1 MTNAVLQLKPIAY
14 RLLLLRIAAWVGACL
29 AGTGLLF
36 CLLQLLEVM
45 FVFKETT
52 AFVLSLIAISVSA
65 AVTVIGLIRIIRN
78 QIQLSDLAQQV
89 EHAHPELMDSLNAA
103 VEISHVPQAE
113 RSTLENLLVQSVNKQ
128 TADYNLD
135 KLLIPRSYSFFPLSA
150 IFVLAVVL
158 LGFAHFFDV
167 SQKFRYQ
174 LGDWVRGQPTGFIVT
189 PEPLEVARNEDLRV
203 EAVPTRW
210 DQQCIIEFS
219 ENGKTVRFPMNAAGD
234 GRSDFVFYDVS
245 EDFQFRVET
254 QSLTSPWY
262 TVLAYDPPVID
273 LFQLLVEPPAYSGYE
288 SESYDALKDLE
299 LLEGT
304 LLSFNLT
311 GESIEELSV
320 EFGEDA
326 LPLMKND
333 DGTFGFDIRPDESS
347 SLRFV
352 MSNNT
357 GHRAQT
363 ETVELKV
370 LPDEKPVVEWI
381 QPGKDMTAKPEDLIP
396 LELFVADDFGVN
408 AVILNLSISGTRQQ
422 SLALHQG
429 DLDRESGPIELNLFE
444 SLDLFELEV
453 LDGDVIS
460 YSATVMD
467 NKVPEPNI
475 VRSEVFFIEVRV
487 DKEPIELEGMDG
499 EGETEEVDVRAL
511 VIELKRI
518 IRDTYAALG
527 LPPDENQFANQEIGT
542 DLAELRGVIENVMV
556 QAAPILTQQG
566 QEHLMEFLIRSREAM
581 EKAETMINSNAT
593 DLAIAPEEQA
603 LAELVS
609 FEAELS
615 RNQSNSE
622 SQSESQ
628 SESESQG
635 QPQDP
640 QEQQNQNQSEA
651 PQFAE
656 LPEALDDLNSIIDQQ
671 NSLNEEMDR
680 ASRSNPTD
688 EELAELA
695 EAQSELS
702 REAVEMRDRLERLMP
717 GTPAAPLVD
726 QAAEQMNQGAG
737 QLLEGEPS
745 MAQGNGQRAQQGLMS
760 AATLLEQGINQ
771 VAAAMMEGLASE
783 GQQLAAQQRQAASQS
798 EQADEGELNQ
808 EEQAGL
814 KGQQEDISEAFEE
827 WQERLGEVANQ
838 LREQFP
844 EAASGLEELAEQAD
858 EENLEGQMSR
868 AENALHYRRYGRAS
882 PIQDELAQA
891 MDNLSEGIE
900 ETASEMPQLADAAM
914 RRALAELQEARESL
928 QEMQAEGESPEG
940 QQGLKAL
947 QGQLGNTLSDI
958 ASQLDDPELR
968 EFAGE
973 LNTEEEVENWSG
985 QVRATDE
992 VLGKASQ
999 VLLERLRS
1007 AIRELQL
1014 DMLRQSS
1021 DPPAQYRSQVER
1033 YFEQLAEEGT
1043 NNS

>member
-1 MTNAVLQLKPIAY
+1 MSNAVLQLKPIAY
-14 RLLLLRIAAWVGACL
+14 RLLLLRIAAWVGICL
-29 AGTGLLF
+29 VGTGLLF
-36 CLLQLLEVM
+36 GALQLLEMVL
-45 FVFKETT
+45 VFKETT
-52 AFVLSLIAISVSA
+52 AFFLNVIVIILSGI
-65 AVTVIGLIRIIRN
+65 VTVAGLFRVIKN
-78 QIQLSDLAQQV
+78 QSRLRDLAQQV
-89 EHAHPELMDSLNAA
+89 EQAHPELMDSLNAA
-103 VEISHVPQAE
+103 VEISNKPEAK
-113 RSTLENLLVQSVNKQ
+113 RSTLENLLIESVNKQ
-128 TADYNLD
+128 TADYKLD
-135 KLLIPRSYSFFPLSA
+135 RLLIPKTFTFFPLTA
-150 IFVLAVVL
+150 IFITAIVL

-174 LGDWVRGQPTGFIVT
+174 LGDWVRGESTGFSVT
-189 PEPLEVARNEDLRV
+189 PEPLEVARNEDLRIEV
-203 EAVPTRW
+203 IPSRW
-210 DQQCIIEFS
+210 DQQCTIEFI
-219 ENGKTVRFPMNAAGD
+219 ENGTTVRFPMNAAGS
-234 GRSDFVFYDVS
+234 GKSDFVFYDVA

-262 TVLAYDPPVID
+262 TVVAYDPPVID
-273 LFQLLVEPPAYSGYE
+273 LFQLFVEPPAYSGYE

-304 LLSFNLT
+304 LLSFDLA
-311 GESIEELSV
+311 GESIDELSV
-320 EFGEDA
+320 EFGEES
-326 LPLMKND
+326 LPLMRND
-333 DGTFGFDIRPDESS
+333 VGTFGFDIRPDESS

-352 MSNNT
+352 MSNET

-381 QPGKDMTAKPEDLIP
+381 QPGKDTTVKPEDLIP

-422 SLALHQG
+422 SIALHEG
-429 DLDRESGPIELNLFE
+429 DREREPGPIELNLFE

-467 NKVPEPNI
+467 NKEPEPNI

-487 DKEPIELEGMDG
+487 AKEPIELEGMEG

-527 LPPDENQFANQEIGT
+527 MPPEENQFANQEIGT
-542 DLAELRGVIENVMV
+542 DLAELRGVIEGVMV

-566 QEHLMEFLIRSREAM
+566 QEHLMEFLIRAREAM
-581 EKAETMINSNAT
+581 EEAETMVNSNAT
-593 DLAIAPEEQA
+593 DLAIAPEERA

-622 SQSESQ
+622 SQSQSE

-640 QEQQNQNQSEA
+640 QDQQSQNQSEA

-671 NSLNEEMDR
+671 NNLNEEMDR
-680 ASRSNPTD
+680 AERRNATE

-695 EAQSELS
+695 EAQSDLS

-726 QAAEQMNQGAG
+726 QAAQEMAEGAG
-737 QLLEGEPS
+737 QLQEGEPS
-745 MAQGNGQRAQQGLMS
+745 LAQGNGQRAQQGMMS

-771 VAAAMMEGLASE
+771 VAEAMMEGLASE
-783 GQQLAAQQRQAASQS
+783 GQQLASQQRQAASQS
-798 EQADEGELNQ
+798 RQADDGELN
-808 EEQAGL
+808 EEEREGL
-814 KGQQEDISEAFEE
+814 KGQQEEIAEAFDE

-844 EAASGLEELAEQAD
+844 EAASGLEELAEQAE

-868 AENALHYRRYGRAS
+868 AENALHYRRYGRAA
-882 PIQDELAQA
+882 PIQDELAEA
-891 MDNLSEGIE
+891 MDSLSEGIE

-914 RRALAELQEARESL
+914 RRALAELQEAREAL
-928 QEMQAEGESPEG
+928 QEMQSEGETPEG
-940 QQGLKAL
+940 QQGLRAL
-947 QGQLGNTLSDI
+947 QGQVGNTLSDI

-973 LNTEEEVENWSG
+973 LNTEEESENWSG

-1007 AIRELQL
+1007 AIREMQL

-1021 DPPAQYRSQVER
+1021 DPPEQYRSQVER
-1033 YFEQLAEEGT
+1033 YFEQLAEEGAG
-1043 NNS
+1043 SS

>member
-1 MTNAVLQLKPIAY
+1 M
-14 RLLLLRIAAWVGACL
+14 
-29 AGTGLLF
+29 
-36 CLLQLLEVM
+36 
-45 FVFKETT
+45 
-52 AFVLSLIAISVSA
+52 
-65 AVTVIGLIRIIRN
+65 
-78 QIQLSDLAQQV
+78 
-89 EHAHPELMDSLNAA
+89 
-103 VEISHVPQAE
+103 
-113 RSTLENLLVQSVNKQ
+113 
-128 TADYNLD
+128 
-135 KLLIPRSYSFFPLSA
+135 
-150 IFVLAVVL
+150 
-158 LGFAHFFDV
+158 
-167 SQKFRYQ
+167 
-174 LGDWVRGQPTGFIVT
+174 
-189 PEPLEVARNEDLRV
+189 
-203 EAVPTRW
+203 
-210 DQQCIIEFS
+210 
-219 ENGKTVRFPMNAAGD
+219 
-234 GRSDFVFYDVS
+234 
-245 EDFQFRVET
+245 
-254 QSLTSPWY
+254 
-262 TVLAYDPPVID
+262 
-273 LFQLLVEPPAYSGYE
+273 
-288 SESYDALKDLE
+288 
-299 LLEGT
+299 
-304 LLSFNLT
+304 
-311 GESIEELSV
+311 
-320 EFGEDA
+320 
-326 LPLMKND
+326 
-333 DGTFGFDIRPDESS
+333 
-347 SLRFV
+347 
-352 MSNNT
+352 
-357 GHRAQT
+357 
-363 ETVELKV
+363 
-370 LPDEKPVVEWI
+370 
-381 QPGKDMTAKPEDLIP
+381 
-396 LELFVADDFGVN
+396 
-408 AVILNLSISGTRQQ
+408 
-422 SLALHQG
+422 
-429 DLDRESGPIELNLFE
+429 
-444 SLDLFELEV
+444 
-453 LDGDVIS
+453 
-460 YSATVMD
+460 
-467 NKVPEPNI
+467 
-475 VRSEVFFIEVRV
+475 
-487 DKEPIELEGMDG
+487 
-499 EGETEEVDVRAL
+499 

-622 SQSESQ
+622 SQSQSE

-635 QPQDP
+635 QPQEP
-640 QEQQNQNQSEA
+640 QDQQNQNQGEA

-671 NSLNEEMDR
+671 NNLNEEMDK
-680 ASRSNPTD
+680 ASRRTPTD
-688 EELAELA
+688 EEMAELA

-726 QAAEQMNQGAG
+726 QAADQMNQGAG
-737 QLLEGEPS
+737 QLQEGQPT

-783 GQQLAAQQRQAASQS
+783 GQQLAAQQRQAAGQS
-798 EQADEGELNQ
+798 RQADEGELNQ

-814 KGQQEDISEAFEE
+814 KSQQEEISEAFEE

-868 AENALHYRRYGRAS
+868 AENALHYRRYGRAA
-882 PIQDELAQA
+882 PIQDELAEA

-900 ETASEMPQLADAAM
+900 ETAGEMPQLADAAM
-914 RRALAELQEARESL
+914 RRALAELQQARESL
-928 QEMQAEGESPEG
+928 QEMQAEGETPEG
-940 QQGLKAL
+940 QQGLRAL
-947 QGQLGNTLSDI
+947 QGQLGDTLSDI

-973 LNTEEEVENWSG
+973 LNTEEEGQNWSG

-1021 DPPAQYRSQVER
+1021 DPPEQYRSQVER
-1033 YFEQLAEEGT
+1033 YFEQLAEEGAG
-1043 NNS
+1043 SS

>member
-14 RLLLLRIAAWVGACL
+14 RLLLLRIAVWVGACMV
-29 AGTGLLF
+29 GTGLLF
-36 CLLQLLEVM
+36 SGLQLLEM
-45 FVFKETT
+45 LFVFKEAT
-52 AFVLSLIAISVSA
+52 AFFLNVVVLSVSLVVLVA
-65 AVTVIGLIRIIRN
+65 GLIRVIRN
-78 QIQLSDLAQQV
+78 QARLPDLAKQI

-103 VEISHVPQAE
+103 VEIAHISE
-113 RSTLENLLVQSVNKQ
+113 FKRSTLENLLIDSVNKK
-128 TADYNLD
+128 TADYQLD
-135 KLLIPRSYSFFPLSA
+135 KLLIPRLYSFFPLSGLF
-150 IFVLAVVL
+150 ILAVVL
-158 LGFAHFFDV
+158 LACAHFFDV

-174 LGDWVRGQPTGFIVT
+174 LGDWIRGESTGFYVT

-203 EAVPTRW
+203 EVFPRRW
-210 DQQCIIEFS
+210 DQQCVIEFK
-219 ENGKTVRFPMNAAGD
+219 EQGETVRFPMNAAGN
-234 GRSDFVFYDVS
+234 GRSDFVFYDVA

-262 TVLAYDPPVID
+262 SVLAYDPPVID
-273 LFQLLVEPPAYSGYE
+273 LFQLLVEPPSYSGYE
-288 SESYDALKDLE
+288 SESYTALKDLE

-304 LLSFNLT
+304 LLSFDLV
-311 GESIEELSV
+311 GQSIEELSV
-320 EFGEDA
+320 EFGEES
-326 LPLMKND
+326 LPLMRND
-333 DGTFGFDIRPDESS
+333 TGTFGFDIRPDESS

-352 MSNNT
+352 MANKT

-363 ETVELKV
+363 ETVQLTV

-381 QPGKDMTAKPEDLIP
+381 QPGKDITVKPEDLIP

-422 SLALHQG
+422 SIALHEG
-429 DLDRESGPIELNLFE
+429 DREREPGPIELNLFE

-467 NKVPEPNI
+467 NKEPEPNI

-487 DKEPIELEGMDG
+487 NKEPIELEGMDG

-527 LPPDENQFANQEIGT
+527 LPPEENQFANQEIGT
-542 DLAELRGVIENVMV
+542 ALADLRGVIEGVMV

-566 QEHLMEFLIRSREAM
+566 QEHLMEFLIRAREAM

-615 RNQSNSE
+615 RNQTNSE
-622 SQSESQ
+622 NQSQ
-628 SESESQG
+628 SESEGQSQG
-635 QPQDP
+635 QQEQ
-640 QEQQNQNQSEA
+640 QEQQNQSQNEA

-656 LPEALDDLNSIIDQQ
+656 LPEALDDLNSLIDQQ
-671 NSLNEEMDR
+671 NELNEEMDR
-680 ASRSNPTD
+680 ADRRNAGE

-695 EAQSELS
+695 EAQSDLA
-702 REAVEMRDRLERLMP
+702 RETVEMRDRLERLMP

-726 QAAEQMNQGAG
+726 QAAQEMAEGAG
-737 QLLEGEPS
+737 QLQEGQPS
-745 MAQGNGQRAQQGLMS
+745 MAQGNGQRAQQGLMG

-771 VAAAMMEGLASE
+771 VAAAMMEGLAGE
-783 GQQLAAQQRQAASQS
+783 GQQLAAQQRQAADQS
-798 EQADEGELNQ
+798 RQADEGELN
-808 EEQAGL
+808 EEERAGL
-814 KGQQEDISEAFEE
+814 KGEQEGISEAFEE

-844 EAASGLEELAEQAD
+844 EAASGLDELAEQAE

-868 AENALHYRRYGRAS
+868 AENALHYRRYGRAA
-882 PIQDELAQA
+882 PIQDELAEA
-891 MDNLSEGIE
+891 MDDLAEGIE
-900 ETASEMPQLADAAM
+900 DTAAEMPQLADAAM
-914 RRALAELQEARESL
+914 RRALAELQQARESL
-928 QEMQAEGESPEG
+928 QEMQAQGETPEG
-940 QQGLKAL
+940 QQGLRAL
-947 QGQLGNTLSDI
+947 QGRVGDMLSDI

-973 LNTEEEVENWSG
+973 LNIEEDGQNWSG

-1021 DPPAQYRSQVER
+1021 DPPEQYRSQVER
-1033 YFEQLAEEGT
+1033 YFEQLAEEGAG
-1043 NNS
+1043 NS